1 MANEKRVRQMS
12 QLLKEEVSKILL
24 NEIKDPRIGFASI
37 TKVEVSSDLKHAK
50 VMVSVIG
57 SEQEKKETMEG
68 LHQARNYIRKL
79 IGERLTTY
87 HTPKVI
93 FRYDNSIEQGVHI
106 SNLIDEVIEEDE
118 KRKEDSED
126 SEE

>member
-68 LHQARNYIRKL
+68 LQQAKNYIQKL
-79 IGERLTTY
+79 VGERLTTY
-87 HTPKVI
+87 HTPKII

-106 SNLIDEVIEEDE
+106 SHLIDEVIEEDE
-118 KRKEDSED
+118 ERHED
-126 SEE
+126 SEEE